1 MISRAQSFPEKNQSE
16 SSSSGSVLAKTCEM
30 LFMQRQPPLPGLAG
44 AIDESLCSVAR
55 SCAPGKAREN
65 KEQHYHKVK
74 ILVGEGYLMLVLVIF
89 TICRT
94 DGASL

>member
-1 MISRAQSFPEKNQSE
+1 MARVQNFLKSHLESCSSDSTPAKIYESFLIQ
-16 SSSSGSVLAKTCEM
+16 G
-30 LFMQRQPPLPGLAG
+30 QPPSRGLAG
-44 AIDESLCSVAR
+44 ATGESPCSATR
-55 SCAPGKAREN
+55 ASAPGKAREN

-74 ILVGEGYLMLVLVIF
+74 NSSVGEGYLVLVLVIF

>member
-1 MISRAQSFPEKNQSE
+1 
-16 SSSSGSVLAKTCEM
+16 
-30 LFMQRQPPLPGLAG
+30 MQRQPPLPGLVR

-55 SCAPGKAREN
+55 SSAPEKAREN

-74 ILVGEGYLMLVLVIF
+74 ILVGEGYLVLVLVIF